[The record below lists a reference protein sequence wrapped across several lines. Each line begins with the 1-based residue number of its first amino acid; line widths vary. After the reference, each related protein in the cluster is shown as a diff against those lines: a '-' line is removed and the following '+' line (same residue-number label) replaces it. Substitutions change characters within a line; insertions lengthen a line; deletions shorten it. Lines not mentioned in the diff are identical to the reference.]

1 MSRPDLAAIG
11 VIDTMIGFAED
22 PEKVYGL
29 LRKALRDESQRFE
42 MPAQYMFNE
51 VPNTAVAPG
60 VDTVELTLQEMD
72 KAGVATGLISVSAN
86 PPLAERAMTDHPGR
100 FVGSWTVDPNEGM
113 AGIRKLVDAVA
124 RWDVRAVSFFPH
136 MLQPQVAVD
145 AALAYPYYAKCVEL
159 GLPAFVS
166 VGIAGPR
173 VPSKVQHVE
182 LLDQVMYD
190 FPELVLVMRHGAE
203 PWIDL
208 AVKLMLK
215 WPNLH
220 YSTSAFAPRY
230 YPKAVVDYANSRG
243 ADKVLYAGYFPMGL
257 SLDRIARELPD
268 VAFAAHVWPK
278 FLRDNASR
286 ILRLDPVS
294 VKGQPE

>member
-1 MSRPDLAAIG
+1 MSQPDLAGIG
-11 VIDTMIGFAED
+11 IVDTMIGFADD
-22 PEKVYGL
+22 PENVYGT
-29 LRKALRDESQRFE
+29 LRMALRDESRRFE

-51 VPNTAVAPG
+51 VPNKAVAPG
-60 VDTVELTLQEMD
+60 LDTVELTLQEMA
-72 KAGVATGLISVSAN
+72 KAGVATGLISVSAD
-86 PPLAERAMTDHPGR
+86 PSLAERAMTEHPGR

-113 AGIRKLVDAVA
+113 AGIRKLVDAVE
-124 RWDVRAVSFFPH
+124 RWDIRAVSFFPH
-136 MLQPQVAVD
+136 MLLPQVAVD
-145 AALAYPYYAKCVEL
+145 AALAYPYYAKCIEL
-159 GLPAFVS
+159 GLPVFVS

-182 LLDQVMYD
+182 LIDQVMYD

-203 PWIDL
+203 PWVDL

-230 YPKAVVDYANSRG
+230 YPQVVVDYANTRG

-257 SLDRIARELPD
+257 SLERIARELPG
-268 VAFAAHVWPK
+268 VAFAPHVWPK
-278 FLRDNASR
+278 FLRDNAAR
-286 ILRLDPVS
+286 ILRLAAAS
-294 VKGQPE
+294 AEGQPE